1 MTKTR
6 KEFKRMTGG
15 KNRMASVPDD
25 KEILELA
32 KQVQLRGWS
41 IMHQILKEYY
51 INQLKGET
59 YDKR

>member
-1 MTKTR
+1 
-6 KEFKRMTGG
+6 MTGG

-41 IMHQILKEYY
+41 IMHQILKDYY